1 VKSFTLIELIF
12 VLILIAFL
20 STIAVSYI
28 PDNTLVDNTEA
39 LKNLINE
46 KKSFA
51 LGYEANMSDSNDK
64 KRVCI
69 TFTKTALNSE
79 ENSSKIKYFF
89 KVDNIT
95 SNYNTICFDKF
106 GRVFH
111 DGIDPQDVN
120 LLHQNVTIMLQ
131 YKGKSKTIVVHKI
144 TGLVE

>member
-12 VLILIAFL
+12 VLILIGIL
-20 STIAVSYI
+20 SSVAITSI
-28 PDNTLVDNTEA
+28 PDNTLSDDTKA
-39 LKNLINE
+39 LKNLINK

-51 LGYEANMSDSNDK
+51 LNYEANMSNINEK

-69 TFTKTALNSE
+69 TLTKSALNSE

-89 KVDNIT
+89 KIDNIT

-120 LLHQNVTIMLQ
+120 LLHQNVTIILQ